1 MWTAQIIA
9 LPNSLLILQAVEDGE
24 GDVVCEDGLDFSV
37 HALNL
42 PQKPVEHLHVHAPL
56 RRDCDIWVQA
66 LHHVRWAD
74 NGDIGADRLDFLL
87 ADPLSAQTPALG
99 VRVGASC

>member
-42 PQKPVEHLHVHAPL
+42 PQKPVEHLHVHAPFGSN
-56 RRDCDIWVQA
+56 RCVRIES
-66 LHHVRWAD
+66 LH
-74 NGDIGADRLDFLL
+74 DIGGSEDGDVGTDSFHFLL
-87 ADPLSAQTPALG
+87 TDPF
-99 VRVGASC
+99 GA